1 MIKSIRLRN
10 FFSFAS
16 QTIEF
21 DKLNVLVGI
30 NGAGK
35 SNLIKAIQV
44 LKAVIS
50 DGDMSDLMI
59 NKWGGFDAVHY
70 LGDDKQESS
79 IELEYEFDPIA
90 LGQFGYRFQE
100 PVFYKIRFHKI
111 ASSQNYYICESFHT
125 KTENRINYRYM
136 QMDQGRG
143 FVREGLSSNQE
154 TVKYELDNAMES
166 ILCQLVDKDRYYQIY
181 TLREAI
187 KDIAIYNYFDTTAKS
202 TMRKPVPPGLSNRL
216 LPDGSNLPLVLNSIK
231 INDKNSYTGIA
242 EALNA
247 VNPLFNGFDFNF
259 LGSSIELLLDEK
271 GLNKA
276 VHVTHISDGTLRYLC
291 LLAIIFN
298 ARRGK
303 LVCIDEPEVGL
314 HPDMVGELI
323 QAIVQTSDA
332 TQYIISTHSDH
343 ILNRLSVENIIVF
356 EKDETNKTIV
366 KDFKDKDFVDWASQ
380 YSTGSLWRNGD
391 LGGNR
396 Y

>member
-1 MIKSIRLRN
+1 
-10 FFSFAS
+10 
-16 QTIEF
+16 
-21 DKLNVLVGI
+21 
-30 NGAGK
+30 
-35 SNLIKAIQV
+35 
-44 LKAVIS
+44 
-50 DGDMSDLMI
+50 
-59 NKWGGFDAVHY
+59 
-70 LGDDKQESS
+70 
-79 IELEYEFDPIA
+79 
-90 LGQFGYRFQE
+90 
-100 PVFYKIRFHKI
+100 
-111 ASSQNYYICESFHT
+111 
-125 KTENRINYRYM
+125 
-136 QMDQGRG
+136 
-143 FVREGLSSNQE
+143 
-154 TVKYELDNAMES
+154 
-166 ILCQLVDKDRYYQIY
+166 
-181 TLREAI
+181 
-187 KDIAIYNYFDTTAKS
+187 
-202 TMRKPVPPGLSNRL
+202 MRKPVPPGLSNRL

-323 QAIVQTSDA
+323 QAIVETSDA

-366 KDFKDKDFVDWASQ
+366 KDFKDKEFVDWASQ